1 MQSFK
6 EHLDEASAL
15 KFYNLLPKKVRHAIN
30 RFAHQDKY
38 KAALA
43 MYRELKKNKDIKQ
56 RNLPDNQIKGIAAD
70 FFKLNRREFEKIL
83 NRKTRYEA
91 EEMVRLR
98 KGKKEVKVPK
108 HRVDFYL
115 GQHYKIVETWIVPI
129 DEEVEYI
136 TEGKTTAST
145 YFEQVIVA
153 CANSKNLKAL
163 KAAPGYAEWLAA
175 VDKKWK
181 TDDKTVEKFR
191 KLIRKIA
198 TSGNQAGQSSESTS
212 ALWKEHTKKGKDI
225 SKADVMLGKHQ
236 VSVKGPAARIMSGV
250 KEESIATLYA
260 AFETIDVT
268 DLGLGLE
275 TMLKSFVSLVK
286 TEGAEMTATA
296 LKKED
301 PKTLSAK
308 NKKALNNLKKQAT
321 IKKDAEAIFKTAFKN
336 GESAFAQAF
345 AWEAMS
351 GEKKFA
357 TKAGVADA
365 MLVWPYTLK
374 GVKWVPNLN
383 LNHTYVTDVAKQMKF
398 KADVKSGSMR
408 KKGVGKT
415 GYSISQTV
423 ALHMKTADDE
433 FKDSIKESEIQTQK
447 LENYLAEGKI
457 NEGKLKDMLKGVW
470 ERLKNAIK
478 TTWTKLIN
486 AINGILDTLQV
497 AIKGGMNTL
506 LNEFEL
512 VPTVRVNT
520 KIKF

>member
-1 MQSFK
+1 MDSFK
-6 EHLDEASAL
+6 DHIDEAAAL
-15 KFYNLLPKKVRHAIN
+15 KFFDLLPKKVRHAIN

-38 KAALA
+38 KGALA
-43 MYRELKKNKDIKQ
+43 MYRGLKKNKDAKT
-56 RNLPDNQIKGIAAD
+56 RNLSDKKLKQIASD
-70 FFKLNRREFEKIL
+70 YFKLNYKEFEKIL

-91 EEMVRLR
+91 IEDWEL
-98 KGKKEVKVPK
+98 E
-108 HRVDFYL
+108 F
-115 GQHYKIVETWIVPI
+115 
-129 DEEVEYI
+129 I

-153 CANSKNLKAL
+153 CANSKNLKEL
-163 KAAPGYAEWLAA
+163 KAAPGYAEWMGA
-175 VDKKWK
+175 VDKKWA

-191 KLIRKIA
+191 KLIQKIA
-198 TSGNQAGQSSESTS
+198 KKGSQAGQSSETTS
-212 ALWKEHTKKGKDI
+212 ALWKEYTKKGKDI
-225 SKADVMLGKHQ
+225 SKADVMLGDHQ
-236 VSVKGPAARIMSGV
+236 VSVKGPKARLMSGV
-250 KEESIATLYA
+250 KEESIATLHA
-260 AFETIDVT
+260 AFETVDVT

-275 TMLKSFVSLVK
+275 NMLKTFVSLVK
-286 TEGAEMTATA
+286 TEGEEMTATA

-308 NKKALNNLKKQAT
+308 NQKAFADLQKQAT
-321 IKKDAEAIFKTAFKN
+321 VKKDAEAIFTKAFKG

-357 TKAGVADA
+357 NPKKGVANA
-365 MLVWPYTLK
+365 MLVWPYNLK
-374 GVKWVPNLN
+374 GVKWVPNLS
-383 LNHTYVTDVAKQMKF
+383 LNHTYVINVAKQMKF
-398 KADVKSGSMR
+398 KANVKSSSIR

-423 ALHMKTADDE
+423 ALHMDTANDE

-447 LENYLAEGKI
+447 FENYLAEGKI
-457 NEGKLKDMLKGVW
+457 DEGKLKDMLKGVW
-470 ERLKNAIK
+470 ERLKNAIR

-486 AINGILDTLQV
+486 AINSLLETLKV
-497 AIKGGMNTL
+497 AIAGGMNTL

-512 VPTVRVNT
+512 APIVSVNVI